1 MKKKTMYESLLL
13 EILEMQIEKGYA
25 STNPPGVNDGGHAW

>member
-13 EILEMQIEKGYA
+13 EILEVQIEKGYA
-25 STNPPGVNDGGHAW
+25 FSDLPSVDDDGSAW